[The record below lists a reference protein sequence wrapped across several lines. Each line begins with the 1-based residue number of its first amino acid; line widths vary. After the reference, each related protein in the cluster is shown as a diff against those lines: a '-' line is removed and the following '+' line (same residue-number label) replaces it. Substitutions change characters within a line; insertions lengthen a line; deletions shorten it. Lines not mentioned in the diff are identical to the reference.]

1 VQLRRSSAVP
11 RSATAPARTAASSV
25 SVLQV
30 TGAVAVGLLILA
42 GCASGTTADGSATGT
57 PTSPSGTVSADRDF
71 SGLVDIG
78 DGRTMHL
85 ECSGI
90 GSPTVVL
97 ISGTGNAGDVW
108 REAGSATDP
117 SDPISENDG
126 AVFQTTARS
135 ARVCSYDRPGTERA
149 DGSPTDSSPVAQP
162 TSTGDDAADLHAL
175 LAAAGVPGPYVLV
188 AHSLG
193 GLIATTYARTFPD
206 DVIGLVLVDP
216 ASQFMETTMGPGA
229 WGQYVQAA
237 LSRASTGAE
246 TIDPDAS
253 NRDVNA
259 LPALPSIPV
268 VVLSSDHPWFILP
281 FGVDGA
287 MVDYS
292 GALLESQTLLATS
305 LGATHIT
312 RTNSAH
318 DIYIENAPLVNQ
330 QICIVIGPAAGC

>member
-1 VQLRRSSAVP
+1 MSRSTAVP
-11 RSATAPARTAASSV
+11 RAATTPGRT
-25 SVLQV
+25 
-30 TGAVAVGLLILA
+30 VGLSAGFVQVMGAAAIGCLALA
-42 GCASGTTADGSATGT
+42 GCASGSAAGGAASGT
-57 PTSPSGTVSADRDF
+57 PTSPSGTVRVDRDF
-71 SGLVDIG
+71 SGPIDIG
-78 DGRTMHL
+78 NGRSMHL

-90 GSPTVVL
+90 GSPTVLL

-117 SDPISENDG
+117 THPISENDG

-135 ARVCSYDRPGTERA
+135 TRVCAYDRPGTQRA
-149 DGSPTDSSPVAQP
+149 DGSPGGSSAVAQP
-162 TSTGDDAADLHAL
+162 TSTRDDAADIHAL
-175 LAAAGVPGPYVLV
+175 LAAASVPGPYVLV

-206 DVIGLVLVDP
+206 DVLGLVLVDP
-216 ASQFMETTMGPGA
+216 ASQFMETTMGPAA

-237 LSRASTGAE
+237 LSRAGTGAE

-253 NRDVNA
+253 NRAVES
-259 LPALPSIPV
+259 LPALPPIPV
-268 VVLSSDHPWFILP
+268 VVLSSDQPWFILP

-292 GALLESQTLLATS
+292 SALLDSQTLLATS

-312 RTNSAH
+312 RTNSTH

-330 QICIVIGPAAGC
+330 QICTVIGHATGC